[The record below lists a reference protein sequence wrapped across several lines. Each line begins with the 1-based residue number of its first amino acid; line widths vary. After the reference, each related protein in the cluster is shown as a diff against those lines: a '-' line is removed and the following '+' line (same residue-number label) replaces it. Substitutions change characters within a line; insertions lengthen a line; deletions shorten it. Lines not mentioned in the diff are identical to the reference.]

1 MQYAVLDD
9 LGALPYKLARPILL
23 KVDNPEKLV
32 CHTNIHLALTLP

>member
-1 MQYAVLDD
+1 MQYTALDD

-32 CHTNIHLALTLP
+32 CHKQIPT